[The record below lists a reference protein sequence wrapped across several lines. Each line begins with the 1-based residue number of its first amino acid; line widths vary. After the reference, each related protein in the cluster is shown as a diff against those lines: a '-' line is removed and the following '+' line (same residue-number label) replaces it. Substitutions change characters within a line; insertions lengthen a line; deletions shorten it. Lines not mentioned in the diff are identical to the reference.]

1 LIRVELNA
9 EQREEL
15 RKRSHERGIAPRT
28 RDRLEMVRLADAGW
42 SIPRIARHLGYHEQT
57 VRKYIKLFVAGGFD
71 RLPDKPH
78 LGRTPKVTEE
88 MLLALERL
96 IDESDR
102 TWTTP
107 QLAKWSC
114 DHSAASWLDER
125 FRVEVHPDH
134 LARLLHK
141 RRFRWKRTK
150 RSVAHKRKD
159 PDLQVVPHSEA
170 VAGPQAAKEAELE
183 VIEKSGPG
191 R

>member
-1 LIRVELNA
+1 MIRVELNA

-15 RKRSHERGIAPRT
+15 RKRSHERDIAPRT

-57 VRKYIKLFVAGGFD
+57 IRKYIKQFVTGGFD

-78 LGRTPKVTEE
+78 LGRRAKVTEE
-88 MLLALERL
+88 MLSALEQL
-96 IDESDR
+96 IDESER

-107 QLAKWSC
+107 QLAQ
-114 DHSAASWLDER
+114 WLSEH
-125 FRVEVHPDH
+125 FQVEVHPDH

-159 PDLQVVPHSEA
+159 PDLQA
-170 VAGPQAAKEAELE
+170 TKEAELE
-183 VIEKSGPG
+183 VLKKSGPERG
-191 R
+191 D

>member
-1 LIRVELNA
+1 MIRVELNT

-15 RKRSHERGIAPRT
+15 RKRSHERDVAPRT

-42 SIPRIARHLGYHEQT
+42 SIPRIAGHLGYHEQT
-57 VRKYIKLFVAGGFD
+57 VRKYIKRFASSGFD
-71 RLPDKPH
+71 QLPDKPH
-78 LGRTPKVTEE
+78 PGRRARITEE
-88 MLLALERL
+88 MLSALERL

-107 QLAKWSC
+107 QLAKWLSE
-114 DHSAASWLDER
+114 H

-134 LARLLHK
+134 LARLLHR

-150 RSVAHKRKD
+150 RSVAHKRKN
-159 PDLQVVPHSEA
+159 PDL
-170 VAGPQAAKEAELE
+170 QAAKEAELE
-183 VIEKSGPG
+183 VIKKSGPE

>member
-1 LIRVELNA
+1 LIRIGLND

-15 RKRSHERGIAPRT
+15 RRRSRQRDIAPRT
-28 RDRLEMVRLADAGW
+28 RDRLEMVRLADAGC
-42 SIPRIARHLGYHEQT
+42 SIPRIAQHLGCHEQT
-57 VRKYIKLFVAGGFD
+57 VRKYIKQFIAGGFD

-78 LGRTPKVTEE
+78 PGPRPKVTEE
-88 MLLALERL
+88 MLLALEHL
-96 IDESDR
+96 IDQSDR

-107 QLAKWSC
+107 QLAR
-114 DHSAASWLDER
+114 WLFDGFKVR
-125 FRVEVHPDH
+125 VHPDH

-159 PDLQVVPHSEA
+159 PDLQ
-170 VAGPQAAKEAELE
+170 AAKAAELE
-183 VIEKSGPG
+183 VIEKSGPE

>member
-1 LIRVELNA
+1 MIRVELND

-15 RKRSHERGIAPRT
+15 RRRSHQGDIAPRT

-42 SIPRIARHLGYHEQT
+42 SIPRIGRHLGYHEQT
-57 VRKYIKLFVAGGFD
+57 VRQQIKRYLAGGFD

-78 LGRTPKVTEE
+78 PGPRPKVTEE
-88 MLLALERL
+88 MLSALERR

-107 QLAKWSC
+107 QLVQ
-114 DHSAASWLDER
+114 WLFDQFKVR
-125 FRVEVHPDH
+125 VHPDH

-159 PDLQVVPHSEA
+159 PDLQ
-170 VAGPQAAKEAELE
+170 AAKEAELE
-183 VIEKSGPG
+183 VLKKSGPQ

>member
-1 LIRVELNA
+1 MIRVELND

-15 RKRSHERGIAPRT
+15 RRRSHQGDIAPRA

-57 VRKYIKLFVAGGFD
+57 VRQHIKRYLAGGFD
-71 RLPDKPH
+71 RLPDRPH
-78 LGRTPKVTEE
+78 PGPRPKVTEE
-88 MLLALERL
+88 MLSALERR

-107 QLAKWSC
+107 QLAQ
-114 DHSAASWLDER
+114 WLFDQ
-125 FRVEVHPDH
+125 FKVGVHPDH

-159 PDLQVVPHSEA
+159 PDLQ
-170 VAGPQAAKEAELE
+170 AAKEAELE
-183 VIEKSGPG
+183 VLKKSGPQG
-191 R
+191 